1 MYVTPEK
8 LVATNKAGVD
18 ALVGIASVHFAAFE
32 KLTALNVATARSM
45 FEDAA
50 EQLKAFAEIKDPQE
64 LVKLS
69 SAFAQPNA
77 EKAVAYGKTVYDVA
91 TQASSSLTKL
101 AESNVAEMNKS
112 MVALLDGMA
121 KNAPAGSD
129 AAVTAMK
136 TALAAVNSAYDS
148 IQKVAKQAS
157 DVIEVNFG
165 AAAKAGGR
173 RKTA

>member
-8 LVATNKAGVD
+8 LAATNKAGVD
-18 ALVGIASVHFAAFE
+18 ALVEIASVQFAALE
-32 KLTALNVATARSM
+32 KLTALNMLTAKQA
-45 FEDAA
+45 FEDVS
-50 EQLKAFAEIKDPQE
+50 EQMKALADIKDPQE
-64 LVKLS
+64 LVKFATTL
-69 SAFAQPNA
+69 AQPST
-77 EKAVAYGKTVYDVA
+77 EKAVAYGKGVYDVA
-91 TQASSSLTKL
+91 ASTTSTLTKL
-101 AESNVAEMNKS
+101 AESNAAEMNKAL
-112 MVALLDGMA
+112 VALLDGMA

-165 AAAKAGGR
+165 AATKGSPR
-173 RKTA
+173 RKAA